1 MINFSLEHFKSIN
14 EQIEKKDKNTSTVFI
29 ITKTPSV
36 YQLSKL
42 SAAVLV
48 RGQRLFQSNGKI
60 ILLDSEINVFST
72 FWGNVQFFNPWKCQ
86 GTSFLGSKQM
96 EHCFGWIKKTSVI
109 SLKCES
115 QKECFKKTTHA
126 KLSEKQTFLTPWYA
140 HVRTHRRK

>member
-1 MINFSLEHFKSIN
+1 MILKFHNEKMINFSLEHFKSIN
-14 EQIEKKDKNTSTVFI
+14 EQIEKDKNTSTVFI

-72 FWGNVQFFNPWKCQ
+72 FWGNVQFFNP
-86 GTSFLGSKQM
+86 
-96 EHCFGWIKKTSVI
+96 
-109 SLKCES
+109 
-115 QKECFKKTTHA
+115 
-126 KLSEKQTFLTPWYA
+126 
-140 HVRTHRRK
+140 